1 MIPLHCL
8 TLQSCCKQT
17 KSQFSLCFF
26 HYRMDLSWSKVN
38 KVKYFKALLWL
49 LLLLYYC
56 RLLLLNYFICWHKL
70 NYLVRINHRIMVYT
84 NVAWR
89 CTRRIIQH
97 LLLRQERRNI
107 FHFWIDVHDNPELR
121 QRWIRFINR
130 ADWKPTKHSRICE
143 NHFEEKFLRR
153 DKRLRLVSKELNP
166 VPTIYPFINST
177 YAPGD
182 IAKTT
187 YITSLP
193 REPIEKLYR

>member
-8 TLQSCCKQT
+8 TLQNCCKQT

-84 NVAWR
+84 NNKCCVALYEANYTTSIAKGGEEEHFPLLNW
-89 CTRRIIQH
+89 CGWQSRIATEVDKIYQPCWLETHKTFTH
-97 LLLRQERRNI
+97 L
-107 FHFWIDVHDNPELR
+107 
-121 QRWIRFINR
+121 
-130 ADWKPTKHSRICE
+130 WKPFRGKIPS
-143 NHFEEKFLRR
+143 
-153 DKRLRLVSKELNP
+153 P
-166 VPTIYPFINST
+166 W
-177 YAPGD
+177 
-182 IAKTT
+182 
-187 YITSLP
+187 
-193 REPIEKLYR
+193 